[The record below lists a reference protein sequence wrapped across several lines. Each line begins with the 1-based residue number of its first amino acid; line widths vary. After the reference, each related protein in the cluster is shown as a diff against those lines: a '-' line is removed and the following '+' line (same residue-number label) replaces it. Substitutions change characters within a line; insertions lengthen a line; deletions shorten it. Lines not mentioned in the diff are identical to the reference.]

1 MLEDLDI
8 FLGDFAVDAAL
19 IIGSTSRQVKVLF
32 DEEYIGMELVGAE
45 GRSLTA
51 TCKSI
56 DALGAK
62 HRSQLQIG
70 SRIYKIE
77 SVRPS
82 MDGQFTEL
90 VLKE

>member
-8 FLGDFAVDAAL
+8 FLGDFAIDAVL
-19 IIGSTSRQVKVLF
+19 IIGGIPRPITVLF

-51 TCKSI
+51 TCKST
-56 DALGAK
+56 DAQGAN

-70 SRIYKIE
+70 NKTYKVE
-77 SVRPS
+77 SVRPA
-82 MDGQFTEL
+82 DGFTEL
-90 VLKE
+90 LLKEL